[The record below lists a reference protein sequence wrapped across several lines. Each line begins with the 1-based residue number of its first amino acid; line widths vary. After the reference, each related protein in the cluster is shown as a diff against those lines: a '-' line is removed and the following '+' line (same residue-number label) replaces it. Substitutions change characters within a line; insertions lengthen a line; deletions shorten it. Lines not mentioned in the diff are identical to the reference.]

1 MEYFEVYVILRLI
14 YKNHRIL
21 LDSFDQV
28 QIDEIQHR
36 TEKSVQSNIKTINNS
51 TYFAFH
57 FK

>member
-1 MEYFEVYVILRLI
+1 MEYFEVYVSLRLI

-36 TEKSVQSNIKTINNS
+36 TEKKVYNRILKQ
-51 TYFAFH
+51 
-57 FK
+57 